1 MTIQKRDESPWFLQA
16 QISRCSSETRI
27 VWSIN
32 LRKKKAKKMV
42 QKQKKYQE
50 MVSSQDF
57 SQSLVN
63 RGSRLAM
70 RSTLESATFHL
81 PDGIFLECLRLP
93 KLFDESP

>member
-1 MTIQKRDESPWFLQA
+1 MNHHGFCRRKFRDVHQKQELCGQST
-16 QISRCSSETRI
+16 CE
-27 VWSIN
+27 
-32 LRKKKAKKMV
+32 KKKAKKMV

>member
-1 MTIQKRDESPWFLQA
+1 
-16 QISRCSSETRI
+16 
-27 VWSIN
+27 
-32 LRKKKAKKMV
+32 MV

-93 KLFDESP
+93 KLFDESPWFIMIFGCFPRK